1 MPRPRQTVGAS
12 SLKVGCINM
21 LPSVRFLQYAL
32 LAAIVALFL
41 ALTFYQF
48 TRPQG
53 INTVVLCLQSIP
65 LLIVLPGIIKL
76 QRRSFQW
83 CGFIILIY
91 FMRSVIGV
99 FSPAMQWID
108 ITQLVLSIAM
118 FFIGLLGSRQ
128 LGATSTISH

>member
-1 MPRPRQTVGAS
+1 MLS
-12 SLKVGCINM
+12 SA
-21 LPSVRFLQYAL
+21 RFLQYAL
-32 LAAIVALFL
+32 VAAIVALFG

-48 TRPQG
+48 NRPQG
-53 INTVVLCLQSIP
+53 INAVVLCLQSIP
-65 LLIVLPGIIKL
+65 LLIVLPGIIQL
-76 QRRSFQW
+76 ERRSFQW

-108 ITQLVLSIAM
+108 ITQLVLSIAI
-118 FFIGLLGSRQ
+118 FSISLFGSRQ